1 MISINI
7 TDILHILDGN
17 YNWLDFNP
25 LFESPVAT
33 ETSKVYVWFSEAN
46 GKIGARGEE
55 GGEGVKGCACYKIY
69 PELQGDLQRKVAK
82 IKLSLSMLNI

>member
-1 MISINI
+1 M
-7 TDILHILDGN
+7 
-17 YNWLDFNP
+17 DFNP

-46 GKIGARGEE
+46 GKIGARGEEGGRREE